1 MSKDDDASV
10 ARAPSLPSHRSEDFA
25 EMLKALRE
33 SIEGVNEKIEEMKKE
48 LKKKM

>member
-1 MSKDDDASV
+1 MKKDDDA
-10 ARAPSLPSHRSEDFA
+10 FA